1 MAGRDW
7 VVGATALV
15 LLGASFY
22 FFTNSMALMTA
33 EPPRVAASLL
43 AALLGLSTL
52 ASSVTLF
59 RTWVLARALQQ
70 RPEEG
75 EGG

>member
-1 MAGRDW
+1 MPGREW
-7 VVGATALV
+7 VVGATAV
-15 LLGASFY
+15 ALLAASFY

-59 RTWVLARALQQ
+59 RTWILARALSQP
-70 RPEEG
+70 REEG